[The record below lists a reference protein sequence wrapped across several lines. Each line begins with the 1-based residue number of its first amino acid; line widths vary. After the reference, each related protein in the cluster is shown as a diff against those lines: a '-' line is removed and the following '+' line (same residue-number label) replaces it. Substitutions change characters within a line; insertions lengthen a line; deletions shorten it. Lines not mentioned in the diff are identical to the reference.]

1 MSNINEI
8 IYNLQLQIKNLEQR
22 MEQEEVKHKDAIEK
36 LRRKLVEHEEYMASK
51 LRVLDYHTLL
61 R

>member
-36 LRRKLVEHEEYMASK
+36 LQRKLVEHEEYMASK